1 MEKPHRLNLSL
12 TQNRY
17 WRVLNLCVS
26 IHTERLDKIIEL
38 SIQKFYLNEK
48 NRAIIAMTTANP
60 TPIPKIILL
69 PSTFTK
75 ILDHIEIKF

>member
-1 MEKPHRLNLSL
+1 MEKLHRLHLSL
-12 TQNRY
+12 PR
-17 WRVLNLCVS
+17 
-26 IHTERLDKIIEL
+26 
-38 SIQKFYLNEK
+38 KFYLNEK
-48 NRAIIAMTTANP
+48 NKAIIAMTTENP